1 MDQDKIAQMVDNHQR
16 TVDILTIKLSD
27 NMSLEFEH
35 TCWDQGWML
44 LLDEEGRGTGI
55 TDTTA
60 LALIQAINGPKT
72 TITQSSRLMEDDE
85 LNERKDLAMR
95 DD

>member
-1 MDQDKIAQMVDNHQR
+1 MDQDKIKQMVDEHQR
-16 TVDILTIKLSD
+16 TVDLLTVKLSD
-27 NMSLEFEH
+27 NLSLEFEH

-60 LALIQAINGPKT
+60 LALIQATNGSKT
-72 TITQSSRLMEDDE
+72 TITQSSRLMEDEE
-85 LNERKDLAMR
+85 LNERKDLATR
-95 DD
+95 ND